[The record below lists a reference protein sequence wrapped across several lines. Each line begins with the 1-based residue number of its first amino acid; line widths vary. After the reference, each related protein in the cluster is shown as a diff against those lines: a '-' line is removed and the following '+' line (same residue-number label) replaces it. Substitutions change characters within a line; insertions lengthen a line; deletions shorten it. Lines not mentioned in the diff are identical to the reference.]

1 MTEEV
6 KAATEIVFGAKFWIA
21 TAIFILVYG
30 LIVTEK
36 IHKTILAIVGASTMI
51 VLGILTQ
58 EEAFHSPELGI
69 DWNVIFLLV
78 SMMIIINIMKP
89 TGVFEYIAIK
99 SAKVAKGK
107 PFAIMAIFSVVT
119 AVVSAF
125 LDNVTTVLL
134 IAPVTLLICQ
144 ALELDVVPYLIT
156 EAIAS
161 NIGGT
166 ATLIGDPPNI
176 MIASKAQLDFMA
188 FVYNLTPVVILVLI
202 AYVITIKFVFGKR
215 LTVKEELRQRV
226 MAMNENDAIK
236 DPALLKK
243 SLVVLAITV
252 TGFIFHGML
261 HFEPATIAL
270 YGAGLLLLVSGTK
283 EPHHILAEAEWT
295 TIFFFMGLFMI
306 IGGVVNVGL
315 IKWMSIKVLEITQG
329 NLFGTSMIILW
340 FSAFASAFIDN
351 IPYVATMNPLVI
363 DMARQLWPGVTGL
376 DLLHHPDLMPIWW
389 SLALGACLGGNG
401 TAIGAS
407 ANVII
412 VGMAEKFGKPISFKK
427 FMLYGMPL
435 MIESVII
442 CHAYIWIRYYVLKI

>member
-6 KAATEIVFGAKFWIA
+6 TAATQVVMGTQFWIA

-51 VLGILTQ
+51 VLRIVTQ
-58 EEAFHSPELGI
+58 EDAFNSMELGI

-144 ALELDVVPYLIT
+144 ALELDVVPFLIT

-188 FVYNLTPVVILVLI
+188 FVYHLTPVIIVVLI
-202 AYVITIKFVFGKR
+202 AYVITIKFIFGKR
-215 LTVKEELRQRV
+215 LKVKEELRQRV
-226 MAMNENDAIK
+226 MAMNENEAIK
-236 DPALLKK
+236 DPVLLKK
-243 SLVVLAITV
+243 SLLS
-252 TGFIFHGML
+252 
-261 HFEPATIAL
+261 
-270 YGAGLLLLVSGTK
+270 LLL
-283 EPHHILAEAEWT
+283 
-295 TIFFFMGLFMI
+295 
-306 IGGVVNVGL
+306 
-315 IKWMSIKVLEITQG
+315 Q
-329 NLFGTSMIILW
+329 
-340 FSAFASAFIDN
+340 
-351 IPYVATMNPLVI
+351 
-363 DMARQLWPGVTGL
+363 
-376 DLLHHPDLMPIWW
+376 
-389 SLALGACLGGNG
+389 
-401 TAIGAS
+401 
-407 ANVII
+407 
-412 VGMAEKFGKPISFKK
+412 
-427 FMLYGMPL
+427 
-435 MIESVII
+435 
-442 CHAYIWIRYYVLKI
+442 